1 MANLDDVLGT
11 NWEPTREV
19 ILPLGISFFTFQQI
33 AYLVDA
39 YRGETQEYSALKYGV
54 FVSFFPQLIAGPI
67 VHHKQIVFQL
77 YDKAIYR
84 FNWEKFAIGITI
96 FIAGLFK
103 KVIFADNLA
112 RYATPVFQ
120 DAARDMQVQFF
131 QAWGGALAYS
141 LQLYYD
147 FSGYSDMAIG
157 AAFMFGITLPINFNS
172 PYKAT
177 SIIDFWRRWHITL
190 SNFLRDYLYIPLGG
204 NRKGEIRRYINLMVT
219 MLLGGLWH
227 GAGWTFVLWGGLHGV
242 YLIINNQWRSLCKKL
257 GRARQG
263 NHGWSRAIGTFITL
277 VAVVIAWVFFRAS
290 NLDAALVL
298 LRGMMGEN
306 GVSIPL
312 AIAEELGFLKPLLE
326 SWGVKFTSVAEKQ
339 FVFTYVWSLTLFAI
353 ALFCPNLYQW
363 MREYNPIQSKD
374 VILRHSEEDSSLKH
388 LKWQPNSTFGIL
400 MGISAFIVVK
410 TFFTVSQSEFLYF
423 NF

>member
-1 MANLDDVLGT
+1 M
-11 NWEPTREV
+11 
-19 ILPLGISFFTFQQI
+19 
-33 AYLVDA
+33 
-39 YRGETQEYSALKYGV
+39 
-54 FVSFFPQLIAGPI
+54 
-67 VHHKQIVFQL
+67 
-77 YDKAIYR
+77 
-84 FNWEKFAIGITI
+84 
-96 FIAGLFK
+96 
-103 KVIFADNLA
+103 FADNLA
-112 RYATPVFQ
+112 RYATPVFR
-120 DAARDMQVQFF
+120 DAARDIPVEFF

-157 AAFMFGITLPINFNS
+157 AALMFGITLPINFNS
-172 PYKAT
+172 PYQAT

-204 NRKGEIRRYINLMVT
+204 NRKGEIRRYINLMIT

-263 NHGWSRAIGTFITL
+263 NHGWSRAIGSFITL
-277 VAVVIAWVFFRAS
+277 VAVAIAWVFFRAS
-290 NLDAALVL
+290 NLEAALVL
-298 LRGMMGEN
+298 LKGMVGGN

-312 AIAEELGFLKPLLE
+312 AIAEALGSLKPLLE

-339 FVFTYVWSLTLFAI
+339 FVLTYVWSLILFAI
-353 ALFCPNLYQW
+353 ALLCPNVYQW

-388 LKWQPNSTFGIL
+388 LKWQPNSTFGIV
-400 MGISAFIVVK
+400 MGIAAFIVVK
-410 TFFTVSQSEFLYF
+410 TFFTASQSEFLYF